1 MENAKTVEEIKK
13 RLHLKINEMV
23 QWIYDDDIQGE
34 PVDVCADFAEHLLPH
49 IDESIDSAHA
59 LGMKK

>member
-1 MENAKTVEEIKK
+1 MNEAKTVQEIKE
-13 RLHLKINEMV
+13 RLRGTIDTMV
-23 QWIYDDDIQGE
+23 AGVYSDEGE
-34 PVDVCADFAEHLLPH
+34 RAGGACADFAEHLLPH